1 MANIKVAGNIINE
14 ISAIPKGTLALVELI
29 KNAYEANANAVI
41 IKLDGDRIEISD
53 DGEGMKIDEI
63 DSLLNIS
70 MSKKVYGEKIKGTNR
85 LVSGEKGLGFFSV
98 FKFGRK
104 VSVETV
110 KDNKKA
116 LFTLDLTDI
125 EEKND
130 ISTVEVP
137 VRVVKENRE
146 SGTRISITNLNND
159 FYTTFKD
166 ELSQNLSKASR
177 LCHSIDDDSFKIRL
191 YVDGENKGNEEISPD
206 STFLKFK
213 IANSYFDSSSKKVIV
228 QKYNGSNKENNSEQF
243 EIKNE
248 LLKNSNF
255 ILDVNIDFFKF
266 SGRGGIKQAP
276 NAYIHGNRLSPL
288 IYINNV
294 LFDVDSKL
302 YDPEINMSQKNIY
315 VFKQQIGK
323 IKIFLKNPDI
333 LKFNSDRTALV
344 ENKNFK
350 DLKQILDEISENSQ
364 KKIYNLQNPEKKIS
378 ITKNQHN
385 TKEKKNINPS
395 KKKFKELTTTNSP
408 SIKQVTA
415 TGSTSIKQKNQH
427 INDAFLKVPGYN
439 GEANKYQFSELTEV
453 GDLFTE
459 FKNYNIKN
467 APLITLLIIRPIY
480 EACINLI
487 RIKGMLDIDIR
498 WTLDEAIEQV
508 NTYILKDK
516 KLLTEICSI
525 KKTIS
530 YTTLRNVFNNVEYN
544 KDVAESNVFLHHL
557 GEDYKSSDRIKELLQ
572 HVYTFAVI
580 VDRWAQLFDQG

>member
-1 MANIKVAGNIINE
+1 MVNIKVAGNIINE

-29 KNAYEANANAVI
+29 KNAYEANAKAVT
-41 IKLDGDRIEISD
+41 IKLDRDRIEISD
-53 DGEGMKIDEI
+53 DGEGMKTDEI

-104 VSVETV
+104 VSVETI

-177 LCHSIDDDSFKIRL
+177 LCHSIDDDSFKISL

-213 IANSYFDSSSKKVIV
+213 IANSYFDSSSNKIIV
-228 QKYNGSNKENNSEQF
+228 QKYSGSNKENNFEQF
-243 EIKNE
+243 EMTNE

-266 SGRGGIKQAP
+266 SGGGGIKQAP

-302 YDPEINMSQKNIY
+302 YDPEINMSQRNIY

-323 IKIFLKNPDI
+323 IKIFLRSPDI

-350 DLKQILDEISENSQ
+350 DLKQLLDDISEKSQ
-364 KKIYNLQNPEKKIS
+364 RAIYNLQNPGKEIP
-378 ITKNQHN
+378 ITKKRQNSEKERN
-385 TKEKKNINPS
+385 TDISKEENKKPAIS
-395 KKKFKELTTTNSP
+395 SSTQRKQKKKLD
-408 SIKQVTA
+408 SIS
-415 TGSTSIKQKNQH
+415 GKQKQKH
-427 INDAFLKVPGYN
+427 ANDDFLKVPGYN
-439 GEANKYQFSELTEV
+439 GEANKYPFLELTEV
-453 GDLFTE
+453 GDLFKE
-459 FKNYNIKN
+459 FNHYDVKK
-467 APLITLLIIRPIY
+467 APLISLMIIRPVY
-480 EACINLI
+480 EASINLI
-487 RIKGMLDIDIR
+487 RRKNMLKDLEVKPK
-498 WTLDEAIEQV
+498 LDEAVKQV
-508 NTYILKDK
+508 TDYILKK
-516 KLLTEICSI
+516 NKLLTKICKI
-525 KKTIS
+525 EKTIS
-530 YTTLRNVFNNVEYN
+530 YNTLKNVLGSVNYY
-544 KDVAESNVFLHHL
+544 KDVAESNVFLHHM
-557 GEDYKSSDRIKELLQ
+557 GEDLKSISNIRELLQ

-580 VDRWAQLFDQG
+580 VDRWAQVAE